1 MPSKNRAKP
10 KPAPAEASAPPAAP
24 KSAPLP
30 PLLRFAGG
38 GWCEALR
45 ESYAP
50 GYFQPRDRR
59 EYEALR
65 PFAAEEFR
73 HD

>member
-10 KPAPAEASAPPAAP
+10 KPTPAEAVAPPARP
-24 KSAPLP
+24 TPSRP
-30 PLLRFAGG
+30 PLLRFSGG

-50 GYFQPRDRR
+50 GYFQPRDWR
-59 EYEALR
+59 EYDALR
-65 PFAAEEFR
+65 PFAAEELA